1 MGDEVRSQDAPGVI
15 IQLANHAH
23 GLEIAWDFL
32 KANWK
37 EFDRRYGKGGFA
49 IMRLVSIGSNFSSSD
64 KEDEVREF
72 FQVNPAPSAARTIE
86 QTLESIRLNTAWIDA
101 NQSSVEKWLKMQ

>member
-1 MGDEVRSQDAPGVI
+1 
-15 IQLANHAH
+15 
-23 GLEIAWDFL
+23 
-32 KANWK
+32 
-37 EFDRRYGKGGFA
+37 
-49 IMRLVSIGSNFSSSD
+49 MRLVSIGSNFSSSD